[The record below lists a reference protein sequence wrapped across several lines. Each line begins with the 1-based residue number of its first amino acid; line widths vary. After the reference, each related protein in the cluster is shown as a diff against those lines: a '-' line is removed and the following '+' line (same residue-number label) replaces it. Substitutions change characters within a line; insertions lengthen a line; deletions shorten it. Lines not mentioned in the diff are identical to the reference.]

1 MLNQFCQDFF
11 ISASPRRRPLV
22 FRPFRSPMWIQFKH
36 VDTRPVSFVS
46 SFRRAADLSQVQGGP
61 IKENRSYILCS
72 YLFLGIFGIY
82 LAQPPLNRSFFMF
95 RRKKL
100 FILIP
105 TLLLIPLLLGMV
117 PINMA
122 HKLAQGGAFAQGSHG
137 CGNKNCPANSLISH
151 NHFDAAIVNGTSPD
165 HELTYFQ
172 KALSTVP
179 ESIHANIHSISTP
192 LRC

>member
-1 MLNQFCQDFF
+1 ML
-11 ISASPRRRPLV
+11 
-22 FRPFRSPMWIQFKH
+22 
-36 VDTRPVSFVS
+36 
-46 SFRRAADLSQVQGGP
+46 
-61 IKENRSYILCS
+61 
-72 YLFLGIFGIY
+72 
-82 LAQPPLNRSFFMF
+82 

-137 CGNKNCPANSLISH
+137 CGSKNCPANSLISH
-151 NHFDAAIVNGTSPD
+151 NHFDAAIVNETSAD
-165 HELTYFQ
+165 HGLTYF
-172 KALSTVP
+172 KEALSAVP
-179 ESIHANIHSISTP
+179 ELIHSNIHSVSTP